1 MKCWNYFSKEQ
12 ENINILNAEIQHQI
26 KTKNLMKQVAC
37 LSFNLSL
44 RNFSRQAL
52 DPGLLYE
59 SLRPLKVIII
69 RIIMN
74 ILELTQ
80 VDQDEMSPLH
90 F

>member
-1 MKCWNYFSKEQ
+1 MLELFVQRTGKNEYIKCRNSK
-12 ENINILNAEIQHQI
+12 
-26 KTKNLMKQVAC
+26 KKKKNLMKQVAC

-59 SLRPLKVIII
+59 SLRPLKVIIVK
-69 RIIMN
+69 IIMN

-80 VDQDEMSPLH
+80 VDQDERSPSH